1 MDELTEFRRT
11 VIESLRE
18 PLETGRITLSRGPY
32 SETFP
37 ARFLLVATMNP
48 CPCGNLGD
56 PARACRCT
64 PAQIRRYQA
73 RLSGPLLERF
83 DLGIEMMREPAR
95 NVPDKAPA
103 PEDSTTVARRVQ
115 SARQRQL
122 TRQACT
128 NAYLPVGRFED
139 CLALQPDARA
149 LLTQAADRFGWSWR
163 SQHRVMRVARTVA
176 DLADSTTVTPAHL
189 AEAMALRRPLDH
201 LASPEANPA

>member
-1 MDELTEFRRT
+1 
-11 VIESLRE
+11 
-18 PLETGRITLSRGPY
+18 
-32 SETFP
+32 
-37 ARFLLVATMNP
+37 MNP

-83 DLGIEMMREPAR
+83 DLGIEMMREPA
-95 NVPDKAPA
+95 NDVSNKAPA
-103 PEDSTTVARRVQ
+103 PEDSATVARRVQ

-122 TRQACT
+122 ARQACT
-128 NAYLPVGRFED
+128 NGHLPVGRFDD

-163 SQHRVMRVARTVA
+163 SQHRVLRVARTVA
-176 DLADSTTVTPAHL
+176 DLADSATVTPAHL

-201 LASPEANPA
+201 LVSAEANPA